1 MLKSP
6 RKISHRMNRAGY
18 VQVPAPG
25 GADRWTFRVEGKTM
39 RARYAFVR
47 GELTRD
53 IDEATELVRKHGE
66 ELLAAQSQEAANVV
80 LLGAKKGGF

>member
-1 MLKSP
+1 
-6 RKISHRMNRAGY
+6 
-18 VQVPAPG
+18 
-25 GADRWTFRVEGKTM
+25 
-39 RARYAFVR
+39 VR

-80 LLGAKKGGF
+80 PLSKTKGF